1 MTSNTPQKPSRSDR
15 LKPVE
20 LVGLSGVMALFVG
33 LIILLTTRDLV
44 LSAIGLGVSFIV
56 VLVVIAMF
64 ALNLKPDEAEKLD
77 IDEQDNGQKPVV

>member
-33 LIILLTTRDLV
+33 LTILLTTREIM
-44 LSAIGLGVSFIV
+44 LSVIALGITFIV

-64 ALNLKPDEAEKLD
+64 ALNVKPDEAERNDL
-77 IDEQDNGQKPVV
+77 DEQDHGH

>member
-33 LIILLTTRDLV
+33 LTILLTTREIL
-44 LSAIGLGVSFIV
+44 LSVIALGITFIV

-64 ALNLKPDEAEKLD
+64 ALNLKPDEAERNDL
-77 IDEQDNGQKPVV
+77 DEQNNKH